1 MINLYETFVLLQFSF
16 SLRLPCIK
24 NVSYSRSMVIFFN
37 VFRRFLFET
46 AIRRIPEGETTTMIE
61 VIIMVIEKG
70 TGIQI
75 QSCDHPGVA
84 IIATKVRSQSQNRSG
99 WQLVRAVLR
108 GHGVHTDTTRLFL
121 TRTVQ
126 SVEIPLRTVTGM

>member
-1 MINLYETFVLLQFSF
+1 MKHLYFCSF
-16 SLRLPCIK
+16 LSPSYVSRVSKVFHFLPL
-24 NVSYSRSMVIFFN
+24 VIFFN
-37 VFRRFLFET
+37 VFRRFLFETAT

-84 IIATKVRSQSQNRSG
+84 IIATKARSQSQNRSG
-99 WQLVRAVLR
+99 WQLVRAALR